1 MTAAGRLTRR
11 RGATPTRSSI
21 RNRFGF
27 SDYRHRSVDFWRR
40 VPSLERAAVRK
51 KTVTTLSRLMS
62 LQQRSAIARR
72 GNDGRLQWQSA
83 SMPTEVA
90 RGFATTLRTS
100 EDLILDEDL
109 NVGLFSPNV
118 VDPTDIKAV
127 EVFNDW
133 LPQLQMRVHLTPE
146 GIKDDRAQQEI
157 EDRQ

>member
-1 MTAAGRLTRR
+1 
-11 RGATPTRSSI
+11 
-21 RNRFGF
+21 
-27 SDYRHRSVDFWRR
+27 
-40 VPSLERAAVRK
+40 
-51 KTVTTLSRLMS
+51 
-62 LQQRSAIARR
+62 
-72 GNDGRLQWQSA
+72 
-83 SMPTEVA
+83 MPTEVA

-100 EDLILDEDL
+100 EDLIQDEDL

-146 GIKDDRAQQEI
+146 GIMDDRAQQEI